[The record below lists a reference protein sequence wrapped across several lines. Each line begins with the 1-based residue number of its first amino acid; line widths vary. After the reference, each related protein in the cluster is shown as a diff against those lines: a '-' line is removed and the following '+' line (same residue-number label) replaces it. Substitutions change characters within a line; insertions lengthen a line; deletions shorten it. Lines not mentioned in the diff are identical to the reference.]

1 MLILWQVTLYEVM
14 KNDHTLSFLNKIHS
28 KVTIYKIRIYAIKII
43 TSLLHHHF
51 EKLSLKIEYLG
62 TYDIEINT

>member
-1 MLILWQVTLYEVM
+1 M

-28 KVTIYKIRIYAIKII
+28 KVTIYKIRIYTIKII
-43 TSLLHHHF
+43 TSLLHLHF
-51 EKLSLKIEYLG
+51 EKLSLKIVYLG